1 MLYQQQEL
9 PATLF
14 SCEQVKQAELQLIET
29 GITEHDL
36 IERAAAASLSLLQQQ
51 HKVDGKIA
59 IIAGY
64 GNNGA
69 DAFTI
74 GTLLLEAGK
83 TVSLFC
89 LDRDN
94 VSQGLAQSKADFI
107 AVGGRV
113 SADIEQVLL
122 EADCIVDGLLGTGFS
137 GDISGSMAAVIERI
151 NGCQAWTLSLDI
163 PSGINGNTGFGGCA
177 IKADMTITF
186 GALKQGLIT
195 GKAREHVGELVFA
208 DIGLSSQL
216 APSKVI
222 NVTAEEVLV
231 GLPYRPHDSHKGM
244 CGKVTVIG
252 GDQGMSGAPRLAA
265 EACLRSG
272 AGLVT
277 VVSHPSH
284 HLVISAGR
292 PELMFWGCELVDM
305 EVYLRLGWADVLLIG
320 PGLAQQDWG
329 YNLFKAVGLCD
340 KPCVVDA
347 DALNLL
353 SAEPRR
359 HDNWVLT
366 PHAAEAGRLLGVA
379 TEVVEQDRFAAV
391 EAIQAKYGGVVVL
404 KGPGTLIYDGEV
416 CHVAPVGNA
425 GLASGGS
432 GDVLGGI
439 VAALM
444 AQKMSPMAAATAAV
458 VIHGR
463 AAECAAVDG
472 MRGMLASDLF
482 VHIRRLVDEL

>member
-1 MLYQQQEL
+1 MLYQQQDL
-9 PATLF
+9 PATLY
-14 SCEQVKQAELQLIET
+14 SCEQVKQAELKLIAS
-29 GITEHDL
+29 GISEHEL
-36 IERAAAASLSLLQQQ
+36 IERAATASFNLLQAQE
-51 HKVDGKIA
+51 KLTSPIA

-69 DAFTI
+69 DAFTLA
-74 GTLLLEAGK
+74 TLLIEAGQP
-83 TVSLFC
+83 VAVYFLF
-89 LDRDN
+89 REKIS
-94 VSQGLAQSKADFI
+94 VGVQQGKADFI
-107 AVGGRV
+107 AAGGQVGD
-113 SADIEQVLL
+113 DIDSVLTGA
-122 EADCIVDGLLGTGFS
+122 EVVVDGLLGTGFKGEVS
-137 GDISGSMAAVIERI
+137 GEIATAIEKI
-151 NGCQAWTLSLDI
+151 NASNAWVLSLDI
-163 PSGINGNTGFGGCA
+163 PSGINGDTGFGA
-177 IKADMTITF
+177 KAVNADTTITF

-195 GKAREHVGELVFA
+195 GKAREHTGELIFA
-208 DIGLSSQL
+208 DIGFADVLNKSE
-216 APSKVI
+216 VI
-222 NVTAEEVLV
+222 NVTAAAVPV
-231 GLPYRPHDSHKGM
+231 GLPYRPQDSHKGM

-252 GDQGMSGAPRLAA
+252 GDQGMAGAPRLAA

-305 EVYLRLGWADVLLIG
+305 EVYLRFGWANVLLIG
-320 PGLAQQDWG
+320 PGLGQQDWG
-329 YNLFKAVGLCD
+329 YNLFKAVGLCE

-353 SAEPRR
+353 SKDPRR

-366 PHAAEAGRLLGVA
+366 PHSAEAARLLGIE
-379 TEVVEQDRFAAV
+379 TDEVEQDRFAAV
-391 EAIQAKYGGVVVL
+391 KAIQAKYGGVVVL
-404 KGPGTLIYDGEV
+404 KGPGTLIYDGNI

-439 VAALM
+439 IAALM
-444 AQKMSPMAAATAAV
+444 AQKMSLMAAATAAV

-463 AAECAAVDG
+463 AAEYAAEQG

-482 VHIRRLVDEL
+482 EHIRRLVDEL